1 MMNIAPTSVF
11 VASVRSAA
19 IGRARAA
26 LGRFRREEEG
36 SLIIFGLFAFVMMLL
51 LAGVSLDLMR
61 FEERR
66 TTLQNTIDRASLA
79 AADLQQTLDPK
90 DVVKDY
96 FAKAGLTPPA
106 DENIIVTQ
114 GMLSDYRKVEIKVSE
129 QMPTWFMAL
138 VGVKTLSTP
147 AASTA
152 EESVG
157 QIEISLILDISG
169 SMNSNNRLKNLKP
182 AAKSFVDQ
190 IFDSAEADKV
200 SISIIPYAT
209 QVAISDDLASYFN
222 MTAEHTYSNCI
233 EFNPSAGDFDT
244 TAVSFGFGASDRVY
258 QRNGHF
264 DPFYK
269 ASPPSLTNCPT
280 ETERQVLPFSGDRN
294 QLKTYINNLTA
305 EGNTSIDIG
314 MKWGAALL
322 DPSMQG
328 VVDGMIDDGDLPSAF
343 SDRPYSY
350 DDNDA
355 LKIIVLMTDGENTT
369 EYRLRNNTT
378 SNPYY
383 DEGQSLLVRNPYYR
397 TNGTSSDDWS
407 INQYSLWDAAK
418 HQYYIFAQ
426 GIWRNQAWGDGSTST
441 TTCDKKGKC
450 TTTTTKDPG
459 YVSSPTSV
467 PMTWQ
472 DVWHDMS
479 IYYFSDNIIYGAY
492 SNSTQR
498 NQWRPASV
506 SNPKAN
512 TYIDNAKDG
521 ITLDICSAAKTE
533 GIRIYTIA
541 FEAPTGGQQLLESC
555 QNAGYYAV
563 EGLDINDAFAG
574 IVNSINKLRLT
585 H

>member
-269 ASPPSLTNCPT
+269 ASPPSLTNCPP
-280 ETERQVLPFSGDRN
+280 ETERQVLPFSGDRD

-322 DPSMQG
+322 DPSMQP
-328 VVDGMIDDGDLPSAF
+328 VVDGMIDDNLIPATF
-343 SDRPYSY
+343 SDRPYAFN
-350 DDNDA
+350 DPDA

-378 SNPYY
+378 SSTYY
-383 DEGQSLLVRNPYYR
+383 DEGQSLLVRNPWYR
-397 TNGTSSDDWS
+397 TNGSSSDDWS
-407 INQYSLWDAAK
+407 REQYSLWDASK
-418 HQYYIFAQ
+418 GKYYIFAKST
-426 GIWRNQAWGDGSTST
+426 WRTQAWGDQTG
-441 TTCDKKGKC
+441 DK
-450 TTTTTKDPG
+450 G

-479 IYYFSDNIIYGAY
+479 IYYFSDELIYRAY
-492 SNSTQR
+492 GSSSLR

-512 TYIDNAKDG
+512 TYINNAKDG

>member
-1 MMNIAPTSVF
+1 MMKIAPTSVF
-11 VASVRSAA
+11 MASVRSAA

-79 AADLQQTLDPK
+79 AADLQQKLDPK

-106 DENIIVTQ
+106 DSNIIVTQ
-114 GMLSDYRKVEIKVSE
+114 GSLSDYRKVEIKVSE
-129 QMPTWFMAL
+129 EMPTWFMAL
-138 VGVKTLSTP
+138 VGVKKLSTP

-157 QIEISLILDISG
+157 QIEISLILDVSG

-190 IFDSAEADKV
+190 IFDSAEEDKV

-209 QVAISDDLASYFN
+209 QTSISDDLASYFN
-222 MTAEHTYSNCI
+222 ITAEHTTSTCI
-233 EFNPSAGDFDT
+233 EFETAKNDFKT
-244 TAVSFGFGASDRVY
+244 TAMSFGFGAADRIY

-269 ASPPSLTNCPT
+269 ASPPSLTNCPA
-280 ETERQVLPFSGDRN
+280 EPERHILPFSGNRT
-294 QLKTYINNLTA
+294 QLKSYIDNLTA

-322 DPSMQG
+322 DPSMQP
-328 VVDGMIDDGDLPSAF
+328 VVDGMIADGDLPSTFA
-343 SDRPYSY
+343 DRPYAFN
-350 DDNDA
+350 DNDA

-378 SNPYY
+378 SANYY
-383 DEGQSLLVRNPYYR
+383 DEGQSLLVRNPWYR
-397 TNGTSSDDWS
+397 TNGTSSDNWS
-407 INQYSLWDAAK
+407 IDQYSLWDSTK

-426 GIWRNQAWGDGSTST
+426 DIWRNAAWGDGSTST

-467 PMTWQ
+467 PMSWP

-479 IYYFSDNIIYGAY
+479 IFYFSDNIIYGAY
-492 SNSTQR
+492 GSSTKR
-498 NQWRPASV
+498 NAWRPNA
-506 SNPKAN
+506 SNPTAN
-512 TYIDNAKDG
+512 TYIGSAKDSM
-521 ITLDICSAAKTE
+521 TLDICNAAKAQ
-533 GIRIYTIA
+533 GIRLYTIA
-541 FEAPTGGQQLLESC
+541 FEAPRGGQNLLSAC